1 MYIFIVHKSSK
12 MKNRLVTLLLVAIIA
27 MASSC
32 KKVEETTDQNI
43 TITSDAI
50 STNIDPVS
58 NITTNATLGTFTLPI
73 DLGAKIQ
80 EKASLLGLK
89 NLKSVK
95 IQSVTIELLNGT
107 PGNDFGNLESVEV
120 EISADNQAAQFA
132 ARIANNTTTGNK
144 LVVPAN
150 GNVELKTLVTGVNV
164 SYRLKG
170 KLRQAITKVLNAK
183 VSAKYTLVVGI

>member
-1 MYIFIVHKSSK
+1 MYTFIVHKSSN

-32 KKVEETTDQNI
+32 KKVEETTDQDI

-58 NITTNATLGTFTLPI
+58 NITTNATLGIFTLPI

-95 IQSVTIELLNGT
+95 IQSVTIELLT
-107 PGNDFGNLESVEV
+107 
-120 EISADNQAAQFA
+120 
-132 ARIANNTTTGNK
+132 
-144 LVVPAN
+144 
-150 GNVELKTLVTGVNV
+150 
-164 SYRLKG
+164 
-170 KLRQAITKVLNAK
+170 
-183 VSAKYTLVVGI
+183 